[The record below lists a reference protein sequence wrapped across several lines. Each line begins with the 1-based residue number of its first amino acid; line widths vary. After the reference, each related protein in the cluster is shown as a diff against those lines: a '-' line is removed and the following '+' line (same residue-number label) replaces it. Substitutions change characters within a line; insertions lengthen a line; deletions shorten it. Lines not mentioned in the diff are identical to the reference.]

1 MLRRIHPAIRN
12 VATEV
17 IAGEWGDGQERVQA
31 LRDRGFNPKVVQ
43 AEVNRQLE
51 KANEE
56 YVKRKVW
63 RDVK

>member
-1 MLRRIHPAIRN
+1 MLRRVHPAIRI

-17 IAGEWGDGQERVQA
+17 IAGEWGDGQERIQA
-31 LRDRGFNPKVVQ
+31 LRDRGFNHKVVQ

>member
-1 MLRRIHPAIRN
+1 MLRRTHPAIRN

-17 IAGEWGDGQERVQA
+17 IAGEWGDGQERIQA

>member
-1 MLRRIHPAIRN
+1 MLRRTHPAIRN

-17 IAGEWGDGQERVQA
+17 IAGEWGDGQERIQA
-31 LRDRGFNPKVVQ
+31 LRDRGLNPKVVQ

>member
-1 MLRRIHPAIRN
+1 MLRRVHPAIRI

-17 IAGEWGDGQERVQA
+17 IAGEWGDGQERIQA

>member
-1 MLRRIHPAIRN
+1 MLRRTHPAIRN

-17 IAGEWGDGQERVQA
+17 IAGEWGDGQERIQA
-31 LRDRGFNPKVVQ
+31 LIERGFNPKVVQ

-51 KANEE
+51 QANEE

-63 RDVK
+63 RSIE

>member
-1 MLRRIHPAIRN
+1 MLRRVHPAIRI

-17 IAGEWGDGQERVQA
+17 IAGEWGDGQERMQA
-31 LRDRGFNPKVVQ
+31 LRDRGFTPKVVQ
-43 AEVNRQLE
+43 ADVNRQLE

>member
-1 MLRRIHPAIRN
+1 MLRRTHPAIRN

-17 IAGEWGDGQERVQA
+17 IAGEWGDGQERIQA
-31 LRDRGFNPKVVQ
+31 LRDRGFNHKVVQ

>member
-1 MLRRIHPAIRN
+1 MLRRTHPAIRN

-17 IAGEWGDGQERVQA
+17 IAGEWGDGQERMQA

>member
-1 MLRRIHPAIRN
+1 MLRRTHPAIRN

-17 IAGEWGDGQERVQA
+17 IAGEWGDGQERMQA
-31 LRDRGFNPKVVQ
+31 LRDRGFNPKVIQ
-43 AEVNRQLE
+43 AEVNRKLE

-63 RDVK
+63 RRIE

>member
-1 MLRRIHPAIRN
+1 MLRRIHPAIRI

-17 IAGEWGDGQERVQA
+17 IAGEWGDSQERIQA
-31 LRDRGFNPKVVQ
+31 LRDCGFNPKVVQ

-63 RDVK
+63 RRIE

>member
-1 MLRRIHPAIRN
+1 MLRRTHPAIRN

-17 IAGEWGDGQERVQA
+17 IAGEWGDDQERIQA